1 MDKFSKI
8 IGYEKEKEELKRTAD
23 MLKNSEKYLKRGVVI
38 PNALLLYG
46 VPGTGKTVMAR
57 AMIAESGLPH
67 FDCKKD
73 TPNGAFVNNIR
84 NTFKEAEEN
93 APAIVFLDDMD
104 KFAELGLETEPGL
117 TVAVPGI
124 RQLPLT
130 LECKVIYRQDQD
142 SSLLH
147 PDVVERYY
155 KPGTRNEGDYHTMY
169 FGEITGAYIIE

>member
-1 MDKFSKI
+1 MK
-8 IGYEKEKEELKRTAD
+8 KEVKVWDYAGRIMEAIDTGILMTTA
-23 MLKNSEKYLKRGVVI
+23 
-38 PNALLLYG
+38 
-46 VPGTGKTVMAR
+46 
-57 AMIAESGLPH
+57 AEGE
-67 FDCKKD
+67 KD
-73 TPNGAFVNNIR
+73 TMVIGWGHVGVIWGKPVFVAYVRESRHTKSLIDKNGEFTINTPLAPIDKNIIAVCGTKSGR
-84 NTFKEAEEN
+84 D
-93 APAIVFLDDMD
+93 ID
-104 KFAELGLETEPGL
+104 KFAELGLETEEGM
-117 TVAVPGI
+117 TVSVPGI